1 MHVSCRAELKTQ
13 KWRKVLT
20 TSIIREIFKS
30 TGGVSAGAC
39 DGERLDTVNPL
50 DNRSTHHG
58 NERFITRP
66 CARWNPGHRRSSL
79 VQALL
84 CWDPGPF
91 RKWCPICRQQ
101 KSSHPRSRTRQ
112 DRRRRQIPRS
122 SSHRRYSFWLRP
134 VHVVLGW

>member
-1 MHVSCRAELKTQ
+1 MHVCCRAELRAQ

-66 CARWNPGHRRSSL
+66 CARWNPGHGRSSL
-79 VQALL
+79 AQALFFL
-84 CWDPGPF
+84 KRDPF
-91 RKWCPICRQQ
+91 CKWFPM
-101 KSSHPRSRTRQ
+101 
-112 DRRRRQIPRS
+112 RR
-122 SSHRRYSFWLRP
+122 L
-134 VHVVLGW
+134 